1 MKFPNII
8 KKALVFE
15 KLIAITLLIFCM
27 SVPAT
32 SQTAKSVIQVKVN
45 EGTLEGQILKSGIQH
60 FMGIPYAKPPVGNL
74 RWKAPQQL
82 TKWNGVR
89 KAVKFGPRPI
99 QKSGLLYEFRSD
111 NMSEDCLYLNIWAAN
126 NSSQKPKPVY
136 VFIHGGS
143 FIHGDG
149 SQPAYDGESMAKQG
163 IIYVTIN
170 YRLGVFGFLAHPDL
184 SRESQIGASGN
195 YGLLDQVA
203 ALKWIKANIAAFG
216 GDPDKITLGG
226 ESVGAQSVS
235 AHMASPLSKGLFSAA
250 IAESSSLLDTRK
262 LIYSKAFAENLG
274 LDFSKITK
282 TSSLA
287 QLRSLNAKQLLKLA
301 SKGDPRR
308 FKPSI
313 DGYFLNEFP
322 LEVFENGRQAKV
334 PLIVGWNADEV
345 PAMAFYRLKKANPKN
360 FQKKVQRI
368 YGDNAKELLTYYPV
382 TTKKEARLAGAKL
395 ASDWLIN
402 YGSWQLAEQ
411 HTKNSDVSVYRYLFT
426 QPHPGLTPKA
436 IKSGTFFQVLLKK
449 LINKTI
455 TGSAFH
461 AAEIEYALGNLDV
474 QQNYAWKDDDYKV
487 SKQMQGY
494 FVNFIKTQNPNG
506 LTETDLLNW
515 PKVEN
520 GKPVKFMRLGT
531 ESRVE
536 TELDT
541 NRTRF
546 LLLRKIGIAD

>member
-1 MKFPNII
+1 
-8 KKALVFE
+8 
-15 KLIAITLLIFCM
+15 
-27 SVPAT
+27 
-32 SQTAKSVIQVKVN
+32 
-45 EGTLEGQILKSGIQH
+45 
-60 FMGIPYAKPPVGNL
+60 MGIPYAKPPVGNL